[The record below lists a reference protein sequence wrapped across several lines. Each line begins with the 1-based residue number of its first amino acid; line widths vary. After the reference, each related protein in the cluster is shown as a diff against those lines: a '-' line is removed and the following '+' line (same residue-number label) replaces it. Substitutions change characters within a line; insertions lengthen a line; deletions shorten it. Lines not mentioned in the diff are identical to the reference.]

1 MKLLSCYL
9 KIIWD
14 KPDLDILWLY
24 KTEKSRLMFKWAD
37 DQTYFGMNCSFISFI
52 YIKENS
58 VTDIITHSKSCSGEN
73 DTNLKECPVQYSE
86 YQYGVK

>member
-1 MKLLSCYL
+1 
-9 KIIWD
+9 
-14 KPDLDILWLY
+14 
-24 KTEKSRLMFKWAD
+24 
-37 DQTYFGMNCSFISFI
+37 MNCSFISFI

-86 YQYGVK
+86 YQYGVKYMAIYVYVCVCMIEYNWR